1 MTTSQFLF
9 LAEAEAFLQSQGF
22 HLIPDTCDWTSAAW
36 TNAAGDD
43 AGVYATY
50 GRFGPEV
57 TGWRVEINP
66 AVEQISGR

>member
-1 MTTSQFLF
+1 MTTTSQFLF

-22 HLIPDTCDWTSAAW
+22 HLIPDTYDW

-50 GRFGPEV
+50 GRYGPEV
-57 TGWRVEINP
+57 TGWRVEINHQ
-66 AVEQISGR
+66 VSSR